1 MDIKSIAIAA
11 IIGAIGGAGIS
22 HFMAEQRQTNIDERF
37 HKSPPVVVV
46 DFAKMAM
53 QYPEGATQEE
63 VEKLMVKTND
73 AVVRLREA
81 GYMVLDASAVVAAPE
96 DVYFPEE
103 LVQ

>member
-11 IIGAIGGAGIS
+11 ALGVIGGAGIS
-22 HFMAEQRQTNIDERF
+22 YLMLEARQTELDERLM
-37 HKSPPVVVV
+37 KSPPIVVV

-53 QYPEGATQEE
+53 KYPEGATQEQIE
-63 VEKLMVKTND
+63 MLMVQTND

-81 GYMVLDASAVVAAPE
+81 GYIVLDASGVVAAPE
-96 DVYFPEE
+96 DVYLPED